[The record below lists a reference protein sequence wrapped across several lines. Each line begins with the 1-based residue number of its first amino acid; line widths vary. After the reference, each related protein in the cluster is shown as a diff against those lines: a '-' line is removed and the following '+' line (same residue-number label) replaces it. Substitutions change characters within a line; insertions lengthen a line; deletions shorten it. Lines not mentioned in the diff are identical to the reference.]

1 MKIEIKVPELGDG
14 IDQVDVAAVEV
25 AVGTVVAVNDTLVTL
40 ETDKAAMDIPVEVA
54 GTVVSVAVKVG
65 DKLAEGDLLAVV
77 EVNDAAAEVVDEA
90 TPAEVPGAVESP
102 IEPVPA
108 SVSQKVAGGTRIES
122 VVCPPLG
129 DGIDKAEV
137 VAISVAPGDSVTAEE
152 TLLTLETDKA
162 AMDLPAP
169 IAGKI
174 TAIKIAVGAQ
184 VTDGDLL
191 AEIEITGDAAVD
203 QPAHLET
210 KSTPA
215 ALTVTPTPAV
225 NAAQP
230 SLAPAGLTTT
240 ATGKAH
246 ASPAVRQFARELGA
260 ELTAISGTG
269 RKGRITRDD
278 VTAFVKSVLT
288 GGVKAGDGVGFEPLP
303 AYDHSKWGET
313 EEVSLS
319 KVRQF
324 TARNLSRS
332 WPQIPQVTQFDE
344 ADITELE
351 AFRQA
356 QKELASKQGIRLTLL
371 ALVMKAIVGS
381 LRSFPDFNASLHA
394 DGDRLVLKKFFHIGV
409 AVETPGGLV
418 VPVVRDVDQKGVFTI
433 AGELG
438 DISARARDRKLKPEE
453 MQGSSF
459 TISSLGGI
467 GGTAFTPVVNHPN
480 VAILGLSRSSMK
492 PVWDGSEF
500 KARLTLPL
508 SLSYDHRV
516 IDGAVAARFGRD
528 LAGNLQDFRRCLL

>member
-25 AVGTVVAVNDTLVTL
+25 AAGALVEINDTLVTL
-40 ETDKAAMDIPVEVA
+40 ETDKAAMDIPAEVA
-54 GTVVSVAVKVG
+54 GTVVSVAVKAG
-65 DKLAEGDLLAVV
+65 DKLAEGDLLAVI
-77 EVNDAAAEVVDEA
+77 EVIEVAETVAEA
-90 TPAEVPGAVESP
+90 TPAEVSGAVESP

-108 SVSQKVAGGTRIES
+108 PAPAPQQVAGASRIEL

-137 VAISVAPGDSVTAEE
+137 VAISVAPGDSVTVEE

-169 IAGKI
+169 VAGKI
-174 TAIKIAVGAQ
+174 LAIKIALGDQ

-191 AEIEITGDAAVD
+191 AEIETTGEVAVEPAANRD
-203 QPAHLET
+203 TP
-210 KSTPA
+210 STPTA
-215 ALTVTPTPAV
+215 PTQPPSV
-225 NAAQP
+225 AQP
-230 SLAPAGLTTT
+230 SPPPAGLTTP

-269 RKGRITRDD
+269 RKGRITRED

-288 GGVKAGDGVGFEPLP
+288 GSASAGGGAGLEPLP
-303 AYDHSKWGET
+303 VYDHSKWGET

-319 KVRQF
+319 KVRQL

-371 ALVMKAIVGS
+371 ALVMKAVVGS

-394 DGDRLVLKKFFHIGV
+394 EGDRLVLKKFFHIGV

-418 VPVVRDVDQKGVFTI
+418 VPVVRDVEQKGVFTI
-433 AGELG
+433 AEELG
-438 DISARARDRKLKPEE
+438 DLSARARDRKLRPEE

-500 KARLTLPL
+500 KPRLILPL

-528 LAGNLQDFRRCLL
+528 LAENLQDFRRCLL